1 MVEQPDGTLAH
12 LPAWMTSPAAAAL
25 PLVDTPRLPVAC
37 LRELRNILDP
47 EVTSSPSPPPS

>member
-12 LPAWMTSPAAAAL
+12 LPAWMTSPAAATP

-37 LRELRNILDP
+37 LRELRNILDL
-47 EVTSSPSPPPS
+47 EVTSSLSLCPS